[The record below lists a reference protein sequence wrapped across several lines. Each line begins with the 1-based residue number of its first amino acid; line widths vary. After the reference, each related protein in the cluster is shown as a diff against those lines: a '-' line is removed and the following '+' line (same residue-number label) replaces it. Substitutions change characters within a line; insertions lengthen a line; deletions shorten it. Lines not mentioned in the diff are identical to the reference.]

1 MKSLPA
7 GLYDLLYTAELKQRL
22 EAAGLLDRAVWSKVD
37 VEELK
42 RLLAVPLAREI
53 AAYIGQILSSS
64 PDENLVTTIS
74 DNLQRPEE
82 IISII
87 EALRPVALSVL
98 SQIKPSDHCH
108 IGTKPDIPLSISAL
122 LTGSSRTPSL
132 KSQLTKELSC
142 CDRCD
147 WLVSFIKLS
156 GIMPLMPALHEF
168 TSTPTPDGRPRL
180 RIATTS
186 YLGAT
191 DFKAVKLLVE
201 LPNTEVRVSYDTK
214 RTRLHAK
221 SYIFHRETGFGS
233 AYIGSANISKAALD
247 DGLEWTAK
255 ISQYETAHLW
265 QHTLAAFETHWEDT
279 SEFSLLTKENLK
291 EFETAI
297 GQEKGINTEK
307 IETHFF
313 DLRPFGFQQAI
324 LEDLSAEREAGRKKH
339 LIIAATGTGKTM
351 VAAFDYRNFCGSHG
365 GFPNLLFVAHR
376 EEILTQARSAFRQVL
391 KNGSFGELL
400 VGNSKPEEWR
410 HVFCSV
416 QSWNSRDLTSFKPE
430 HFAYVVLDEA
440 HHAAASS
447 YQKLISHVK
456 PASLLGLTATPERS
470 DGQDIRTD
478 FDGSFTHEIR
488 LPEAIERALL
498 APFHYYGVPDLEG
511 IDFSLIEWKRGAYD
525 ARQLASQI
533 ENNKSRAEWVLGQVD
548 RYLPDLK
555 SVCGLGFCVSVEHAR
570 FMAEFCSQKGLP
582 SLALTASSSDEERL
596 NARQRL
602 DNRELRFIFT
612 VDLYNEGID
621 IPRVDVVLFLRPTES
636 LTVFLQ
642 QLGRGL
648 RLHTDKSHLTVLDFI
663 APQNRNFR
671 FARRFRALTS
681 RPELPIDRQ
690 IDNGMPFIPAGCHF
704 FLEKQAKEHV
714 LNNIKAATSKLRGQR
729 LVAELAHLRD
739 HISNMS
745 LSHLLEELGL
755 DEPQEFYDKAG
766 YLPHQLIKKVVGQE
780 VNEEEMEWGK
790 QLLKGFQR
798 LSLLDDCYLFE
809 DAVANIDKPTQR
821 SVTLELLHSVLWGKN
836 RPEGGSLENLHNF
849 IISRPGFAKDLREL
863 LFWLLQHRPPISRHR
878 FAQTGLL
885 NLHASYTREQVLLA
899 LGQGTFE
906 KPRSSREGVLNV
918 EDRKIDLF
926 FADINKSEV
935 DYSPTTMY
943 EDYAITEKLFHWQS
957 QSQTSE
963 NSTTGQRYIKH
974 RSMNYTPMLFIRDR
988 KKLTNG
994 LTAPYFF
1001 AGPLNYRSHSG
1012 EKPISFVWE
1021 LEHPL
1026 PARILT
1032 WARQAA

>member
-1 MKSLPA
+1 M
-7 GLYDLLYTAELKQRL
+7 LYTAELKQRL
-22 EAAGLLDRAVWSKVD
+22 EAAGLFDKAIWTKID

-53 AAYIGQILSSS
+53 ASYIGQILSSC
-64 PDENLVTTIS
+64 PDENLVETIS
-74 DNLQRPEE
+74 QNLQRPED

-87 EALRPVALSVL
+87 EALRPVAMSVL
-98 SQIKPSDHCH
+98 SQIKPVGPFNV
-108 IGTKPDIPLSISAL
+108 GTKPDIPLSISAL

-156 GIMPLMPALHEF
+156 GIMPLIPALQEF
-168 TSTPTPDGRPRL
+168 TSTPSPDGKPRL

-221 SYIFHRETGFGS
+221 SYIFHRATGFGS

-279 SEFSLLTKENLK
+279 SEFSLLTKENLE
-291 EFETAI
+291 EFETALV
-297 GQEKGINTEK
+297 QEKGINTEK
-307 IETHFF
+307 SDTHFF

-324 LEDLSAEREAGRKKH
+324 LEDISAEREAGRKKH

-351 VAAFDYRNFCGSHG
+351 VAAFDYKNFCAIRG

-400 VGNSKPEEWR
+400 VGKFAPKDWR

-416 QSWNSRDLTSFKPE
+416 QSWNSRDLTRFPPE

-447 YQKLISHVK
+447 YQKLISHVN
-456 PASLLGLTATPERS
+456 PLSLLGLTATPERS
-470 DGQDIRTD
+470 DGQDVRND

-498 APFHYYGVPDLEG
+498 VPFHYYGVPDLEG
-511 IDFSLIEWKRGAYD
+511 IDFSNVEWKRGSYD
-525 ARQLASQI
+525 AKQLASQI
-533 ENNKSRAEWVLGQVD
+533 ESNKFRAEWVLSQVD
-548 RYLPDLK
+548 RYLPDLQ
-555 SVCGLGFCVSVEHAR
+555 SVCGLGFCVSVEHAH
-570 FMAEFCSQKGLP
+570 FMAEFCNQKGLP
-582 SLALTASSSDEERL
+582 SVALTASSSDDERL
-596 NARQRL
+596 SARQKL
-602 DNRELRFIFT
+602 NDRELRFIFT

-648 RLHTDKSHLTVLDFI
+648 RLHSEKSHLTVLDFI
-663 APQNRNFR
+663 APQNRHFR

-690 IDNGMPFIPAGCHF
+690 IDQGMPFVPAGCHF

-714 LNNIKAATSKLRGQR
+714 LSNIRNATSSLRGQR
-729 LVAELAHLRD
+729 LITELSHLRD
-739 HISNMS
+739 HIGNMS
-745 LSHLLEELGL
+745 LSQILDVLDL
-755 DEPQEFYDKAG
+755 DEPQELYDKAG
-766 YLPHQLIKKVVGQE
+766 CLPHQLVKKVVGQG
-780 VNEEEMEWGK
+780 VNEEELEWGK
-790 QLLKGFQR
+790 RLAKGFQR

-809 DAVANIDKPTQR
+809 EVMANINNQVQR
-821 SVTLELLHSVLWGKN
+821 TVSLEMLHSVIWGKT
-836 RPEGGSLENLHNF
+836 RPEGGNLESLQNY
-849 IISRPGFAKDLREL
+849 IASRPGFVNDLREL
-863 LFWLLQHRPPISRHR
+863 LVWLLQHRPPVSRHR
-878 FAQTGLL
+878 FPQTGIL
-885 NLHASYTREQVLLA
+885 NLHAKYTREQILLA
-899 LGQGTFE
+899 LGQGSFE
-906 KPRSSREGVLNV
+906 NPRSSREGVLYV
-918 EDRKIDLF
+918 GDRKLDLF
-926 FADINKSEV
+926 FADINKSEA

-943 EDYAITEKLFHWQS
+943 EDYAITDKLFHWQS

-963 NSTTGQRYIKH
+963 NSQTGQRYINH
-974 RSMNYTPMLFIRDR
+974 QSMNHTPMLFIRDR
-988 KKLTNG
+988 KKLANG
-994 LTAPYFF
+994 LTSPYFF
-1001 AGPLNYRSHSG
+1001 AGPLNYRSHSS

-1026 PARILT
+1026 PAKILT
-1032 WARQAA
+1032 WARQAS

>member
-1 MKSLPA
+1 MKNLPA
-7 GLYDLLYTAELKQRL
+7 GFYDLLYTAELKKRL
-22 EAAGLLDRAVWSKVD
+22 EAAGLLDKAIWAKVD

-53 AAYIGQILSSS
+53 AAYIGQLLSSC
-64 PDENLVTTIS
+64 PDENLVETITE
-74 DNLQRPEE
+74 NLQRPEE

-87 EALRPVALSVL
+87 EALRPVAMSVL
-98 SQIKPSDHCH
+98 SQIKPAEHCH
-108 IGTKPDIPLSISAL
+108 KGTKPDIPLSTSAL

-132 KSQLTKELSC
+132 KSQLAKELSC
-142 CDRCD
+142 CDSCD

-156 GIMPLMPALHEF
+156 GIMPLMPALQEF
-168 TSTPTPDGRPRL
+168 TSKPAPNGKPRL

-233 AYIGSANISKAALD
+233 AYIGSANISRAALD

-279 SEFSLLTKENLK
+279 SEFSLLTRDNLK
-291 EFETAI
+291 EFESALV
-297 GQEKGINTEK
+297 QEKGINIEK

-324 LEDLSAEREAGRKKH
+324 LEDLSAEREAGKKKH

-351 VAAFDYRNFCGSHG
+351 VAAFDYRNFCATHG
-365 GFPNLLFVAHR
+365 GLPNLLFVAHR

-400 VGNSKPEEWR
+400 VGNSRPEEWR

-416 QSWNSRDLTSFKPE
+416 QSWNSRDLTNFKPE
-430 HFAYVVLDEA
+430 HFTYVVLDEA

-456 PASLLGLTATPERS
+456 PVSLLGLTATPERS

-525 ARQLASQI
+525 VRQLASQI
-533 ENNKSRAEWVLGQVD
+533 ENNKSRAEWILSQVD
-548 RYLPDLK
+548 RYLPDLT

-570 FMAEFCSQKGLP
+570 FMAEFCNQKGLP
-582 SLALTASSSDEERL
+582 SIALTASSSDEERL
-596 NARQRL
+596 TARQRL

-648 RLHTDKSHLTVLDFI
+648 RLHAEKSHLTVLDFI

-714 LNNIKAATSKLRGQR
+714 LNNIKAATSRLRGQR
-729 LVAELAHLRD
+729 LVTELAHLRD
-739 HISNMS
+739 HIDNMS

-755 DEPQEFYDKAG
+755 DEPQDLYSKAG
-766 YLPHQLIKKVVGQE
+766 FLPHQLIKKVVGQE
-780 VNEEEMEWGK
+780 VNEEEMKWGE

-809 DAVANIDKPTQR
+809 DAVAKIDKPTQR
-821 SVTLELLHSVLWGKN
+821 SITLEMLHSVLWGKS

-849 IISRPGFAKDLREL
+849 IAGRPGFAKDLREL
-863 LFWLLQHRPPISRHR
+863 LVWLLQHRPPVSKHK
-878 FAQTGLL
+878 FAQTGIL
-885 NLHASYTREQVLLA
+885 NLHA
-899 LGQGTFE
+899 
-906 KPRSSREGVLNV
+906 
-918 EDRKIDLF
+918 I
-926 FADINKSEV
+926 
-935 DYSPTTMY
+935 
-943 EDYAITEKLFHWQS
+943 
-957 QSQTSE
+957 
-963 NSTTGQRYIKH
+963 
-974 RSMNYTPMLFIRDR
+974 
-988 KKLTNG
+988 
-994 LTAPYFF
+994 
-1001 AGPLNYRSHSG
+1001 
-1012 EKPISFVWE
+1012 
-1021 LEHPL
+1021 
-1026 PARILT
+1026 
-1032 WARQAA
+1032 

>member
-22 EAAGLLDRAVWSKVD
+22 EAAGLLDRAIWSKVD

-53 AAYIGQILSSS
+53 ATYIGQILSSC
-64 PDENLVTTIS
+64 PDENLIETIS
-74 DNLQRPEE
+74 EKLQRPEE
-82 IISII
+82 IVSII

-98 SQIKPSDHCH
+98 SQIKPSDHSH
-108 IGTKPDIPLSISAL
+108 ISTKPDIPLSISAL

-132 KSQLTKELSC
+132 KSQLSKELSC

-156 GIMPLMPALHEF
+156 GIMPLMPALQEF
-168 TSTPTPDGRPRL
+168 TSTPTSDGKPRL

-221 SYIFHRETGFGS
+221 SYIFHRATGFGS

-291 EFETAI
+291 EFESALV
-297 GQEKGINTEK
+297 QEKGINTEK

-351 VAAFDYRNFCGSHG
+351 VAAFDYRNFCAAHG
-365 GFPNLLFVAHR
+365 GLPNLLFVAHR

-400 VGNSKPEEWR
+400 VGNSRPEEWR

-416 QSWNSRDLTSFKPE
+416 QSWNSRDLSCFKPE

-447 YQKLISHVK
+447 YQKLILHVK

-525 ARQLASQI
+525 VRQLASQI

-548 RYLPDLK
+548 RYLPDLQG
-555 SVCGLGFCVSVEHAR
+555 VCGLGFCVSVEHAR

-739 HISNMS
+739 HIGNMS

-809 DAVANIDKPTQR
+809 DAVAKIDTPTQR
-821 SVTLELLHSVLWGKN
+821 SVTMEMLHSVLWGKN
-836 RPEGGSLENLHNF
+836 RQEGGSLENLHNF
-849 IISRPGFAKDLREL
+849 IVSRPGFAKDLREL
-863 LFWLLQHRPPISRHR
+863 LTWLLQHRSPVSRHR

-885 NLHASYTREQVLLA
+885 NLHASYTREQILLA

-906 KPRSSREGVLNV
+906 KPKSSREGVLHV
-918 EDRKIDLF
+918 ENKRIDLF
-926 FADINKSEV
+926 FADINKTEA

-988 KKLTNG
+988 KKLANG

-1026 PARILT
+1026 PARVLT